1 MGAEQSSSTD
11 RRPSPQASGVA
22 PVPPPASSS
31 SNSANEG
38 GRARA
43 TSDLLDV
50 MSWVD
55 MIRNLEEEH
64 RKRLDMISAKRKALN
79 EFMNNVNDIVKE
91 KVSALEVEKEE
102 TKRIN
107 KELYTEEM
115 EAVGKKKEAELEQL
129 IQHVNTTVLE
139 ERRLMMREDVFS
151 LVKRELEDAWEEGVD
166 LMKSEQQAALQKQT
180 AITTTTY
187 NRKFDEFK
195 ANLDAE
201 YADALKKHEEA
212 KAASKKRSS
221 GIFSWLSPSN
231 KRRRGG
237 DEEAEEED

>member
-1 MGAEQSSSTD
+1 MFKKEKKLT
-11 RRPSPQASGVA
+11 
-22 PVPPPASSS
+22 
-31 SNSANEG
+31 
-38 GRARA
+38 ARA
-43 TSDLLDV
+43 KAEES
-50 MSWVD
+50 
-55 MIRNLEEEH
+55 LESERSRDSEELQEH
-64 RKRLDMISAKRKALN
+64 FAKAKA
-79 EFMNNVNDIVKE
+79 D
-91 KVSALEVEKEE
+91 AL
-102 TKRIN
+102 
-107 KELYTEEM
+107 
-115 EAVGKKKEAELEQL
+115 KEAARQEGARAA
-129 IQHVNTTVLE
+129 VLE
-139 ERRLMMREDVFS
+139 RLE
-151 LVKRELEDAWEEGVD
+151 RELEDAWEEGVD

-237 DEEAEEED
+237 DEEDEEED